1 MPILTEIDCTK
12 MAKIFPDL
20 NCSEAEQ
27 KVWGTLW
34 VKASYHSTLN
44 RLSFS
49 DEQDHFIEDD
59 YEIEIDFSKHNSINN
74 VPIVYERSQI
84 IRSFAESEKMPLL
97 DLHVYDDD
105 SCCLGIFPEYQW
117 QNSVHFI
124 QSKVIPFFYWQSYR
138 RMHGYEPW
146 KALSHGK
153 LGFAEG
159 YCEFITNLKEVNK
172 GCNRN
177 QPCFCGSGK
186 KTKYC
191 CGK

>member
-1 MPILTEIDCTK
+1 

-34 VKASYHSTLN
+34 LKASYSSTLN
-44 RLSFS
+44 LLFFS
-49 DEQDHFIEDD
+49 DEYDHFIEDD

-117 QNSVHFI
+117 QNSIHFI
-124 QSKVIPFFYWQSYR
+124 HNKVIPFFIGNLTGEYS
-138 RMHGYEPW
+138 G
-146 KALSHGK
+146 ASHGK
-153 LGFAEG
+153 PYPME
-159 YCEFITNLKEVNK
+159 NLDFLRDVAN
-172 GCNRN
+172 
-177 QPCFCGSGK
+177 S
-186 KTKYC
+186 
-191 CGK
+191 